1 MTVALTG
8 VGGYSS
14 PLNLASGGNSVRGG
28 VEAGPAEDGSGAP
41 ASRIWKSE
49 CSVTCNSDPREG
61 VWRRMKQLGAWGG
74 CVFVG
79 STPVM
84 CVLSFLDTGSIV
96 YGSKGGG
103 KGSASPR
110 PNGAS
115 SSARSR
121 SVEEAIPTV
130 LVGGAWQSWAFS
142 SGLRES
148 SNGLVEHMLRS
159 MVFAVPW
166 YWQIW

>member
-1 MTVALTG
+1 
-8 VGGYSS
+8 
-14 PLNLASGGNSVRGG
+14 
-28 VEAGPAEDGSGAP
+28 
-41 ASRIWKSE
+41 
-49 CSVTCNSDPREG
+49 
-61 VWRRMKQLGAWGG
+61 GG

-159 MVFAVPW
+159 MVLGSRVDDIAASTRFYIFKTSFPSFW
-166 YWQIW
+166 SI

>member
-1 MTVALTG
+1 MAAHEAIRR
-8 VGGYSS
+8 VGG
-14 PLNLASGGNSVRGG
+14 SVSHPTS
-28 VEAGPAEDGSGAP
+28 VKFEDFSTEAHRSL
-41 ASRIWKSE
+41 
-49 CSVTCNSDPREG
+49 
-61 VWRRMKQLGAWGG
+61 QGG

-148 SNGLVEHMLRS
+148 ANGLVEHMLRS